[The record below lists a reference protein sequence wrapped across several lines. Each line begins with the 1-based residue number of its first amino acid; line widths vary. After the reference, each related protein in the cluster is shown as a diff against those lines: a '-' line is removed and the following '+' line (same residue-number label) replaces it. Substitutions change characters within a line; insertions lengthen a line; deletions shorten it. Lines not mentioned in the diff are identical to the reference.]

1 MQSTFDQACWGGVS
15 ATFACP
21 LIFCTSLYIAVPMVT
36 LGLVWLAFLKSSMMP
51 RAIYA
56 PSSHRVCGRPMFK
69 RVPVRPLSG
78 ALRPPLKLVL
88 FTLTHSNRFRMS
100 QSLSR
105 NVNNSAQICLYS
117 TPRLT
122 CSSHESTLRHTHTL
136 SLSHCVGNSTHVTS
150 SHLINNRAT

>member
-1 MQSTFDQACWGGVS
+1 MNPPCNQYLIKACWDGVS
-15 ATFACP
+15 ASFARA
-21 LIFCTSLYIAVPMVT
+21 LIRCTSLYIAVPMVT
-36 LGLVWLAFLKSSMMP
+36 LGLVRLDFSRSSIMP
-51 RAIYA
+51 RAISA

-88 FTLTHSNRFRMS
+88 FALTHSNRFRMS

-105 NVNNSAQICLYS
+105 RVNNSAQICLYS

-122 CSSHESTLRHTHTL
+122 CSSQESTLQHHKVL
-136 SLSHCVGNSTHVTS
+136 HMPAV
-150 SHLINNRAT
+150 